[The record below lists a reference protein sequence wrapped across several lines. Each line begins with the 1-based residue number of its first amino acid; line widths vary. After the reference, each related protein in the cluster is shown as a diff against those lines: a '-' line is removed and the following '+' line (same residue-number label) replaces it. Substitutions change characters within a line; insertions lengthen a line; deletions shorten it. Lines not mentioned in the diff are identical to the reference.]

1 MRWPCGRGCFLFF
14 FFPKKLNLINYIKG
28 LQKTL
33 LALEWIKKLSQEGHS
48 PLYKN
53 KRLRLPSIPG
63 RPIGH
68 LITLPIHMERLYT
81 SKQSNAAQI
90 WRITFLMD
98 HGTCKMCF
106 KVLIRIKWIRFH
118 IYSPKSFSY
127 NRLQSSHDYHNRLQ
141 SHTFPSPKTYIQ
153 QK

>member
-1 MRWPCGRGCFLFF
+1 MRWSCGRGCFLSY
-14 FFPKKLNLINYIKG
+14 FFPKKLNLINYVKG

-53 KRLRLPSIPG
+53 RRLRLPSIPG

-68 LITLPIHMERLYT
+68 LITLPRHMERLYT
-81 SKQSNAAQI
+81 SKQSNTAQI

-106 KVLIRIKWIRFH
+106 KVLIRINESDFTCTCRNLSATTACNLATTTTTACNPTH
-118 IYSPKSFSY
+118 S
-127 NRLQSSHDYHNRLQ
+127 L
-141 SHTFPSPKTYIQ
+141 SPKTYIQ